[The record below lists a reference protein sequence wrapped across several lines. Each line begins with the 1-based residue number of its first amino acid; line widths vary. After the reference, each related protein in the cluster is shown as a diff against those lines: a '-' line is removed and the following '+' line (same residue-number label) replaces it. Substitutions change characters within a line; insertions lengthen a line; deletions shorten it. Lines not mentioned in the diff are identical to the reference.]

1 MSLSFTISAPSLGLR
16 PDLQHKINQKIKPLG
31 SLGRLEG
38 VALQI
43 GLIQQTLSPVLTR
56 PHIVVF
62 AADHGIAETGV
73 SQYPQE
79 VTYQMV
85 KNFLRGGAAINVF
98 SKQNNI
104 ELLVVDAGIKGEFE
118 EKQDNFLNLKIA
130 HGTNNFLEKPAMS
143 EKECWKCIDQGSKV
157 VEKIAKKGTNVI
169 GFGEMGIGN
178 TSSASLILHHL
189 TGIKLAECVGSGT
202 GLNEKGIEKKLTL
215 LKQADR
221 KYPKNMKPFEVLST
235 FGGFEIAH
243 MVGAMLEAA
252 QQDMVILVD
261 GFIASSAAMIA
272 HALYPQSKEFM
283 IFSHQSGEYGHT
295 HMLEHLRA
303 MPLLLL
309 GMRLG
314 EGTGCAIA
322 YPLLESAVN
331 FLNTMDS
338 FQTAGVSEGKDKLSK
353 K

>member
-16 PDLQHKINQKIKPLG
+16 PELQQKIDKKTKPVG

-43 GLIQQTLSPVLTR
+43 GLIQQTLLPTLR
-56 PHIVVF
+56 NPHIVVF
-62 AADHGIAETGV
+62 AADHGIAESGV

-85 KNFLRGGAAINVF
+85 KNFLNGGAAINTF
-98 SKQNNI
+98 CKQNEI
-104 ELLVVDAGIKGEFE
+104 ELLVVDAGMKGEFE
-118 EKQDNFLNLKIA
+118 EEQPNFLKLKVA
-130 HGTNNFLEKPAMS
+130 HGTNNFSEKAAMS
-143 EKECWKCIDQGSKV
+143 EKECWKCIGQGSKI
-157 VEKIAKKGTNVI
+157 VEDIAKKETNVI

-189 TGIKLAECVGSGT
+189 TGLKLAECVGSGT

-221 KYPKNMKPFEVLST
+221 KYPKNMKPFEVLCT

-261 GFIASSAAMIA
+261 GFIATSAAMMA
-272 HALYPQSKEFM
+272 HALYPPSKEYM
-283 IFSHQSGEYGHT
+283 IFSHQSGEYGHA

-322 YPLLESAVN
+322 YPILKSAIT
-331 FLNTMDS
+331 FLNEMSS
-338 FQTAGVSEGKDKLSK
+338 FEEAGVSDDSISI
-353 K
+353 

>member
-1 MSLSFTISAPSLGLR
+1 MSLSFSITAPSHGLR
-16 PDLQHKINQKIKPLG
+16 PELQQKIDQKTKPIG

-43 GLIQQTLSPVLTR
+43 GLIQQTLSPILTK
-56 PHIVVF
+56 PHIVIF
-62 AADHGIAETGV
+62 AADHGIAENGV

-85 KNFLRGGAAINVF
+85 KNFLNGGAAINIF
-98 SKQNNI
+98 SKQNEI
-104 ELLVVDAGIKGEFE
+104 ELTIVDAGVKGEFE
-118 EKQDNFLNLKIA
+118 EEQPNFLKLKIA
-130 HGTNNFLEKPAMS
+130 QGTNNFLEKSAMS
-143 EKECWKCIDQGSKV
+143 EKECWKSIEQGSKI
-157 VEKIAKKGTNVI
+157 VENIAKKGTNII

-202 GLNEKGIEKKLTL
+202 GLNEKGIEKKLAIL
-215 LKQADR
+215 RQADR
-221 KYPKNMKPFEVLST
+221 KYSKNMKPFEVLST

-252 QQDMVILVD
+252 QQNMVILVD
-261 GFIASSAAMIA
+261 GFIATSAAMIA
-272 HALYPQSKEFM
+272 QALYPQSREFM
-283 IFSHQSGEYGHT
+283 IFSHQSDEYGHV
-295 HMLEHLRA
+295 HMLEHLRG
-303 MPLLLL
+303 MPLILL

-322 YPLLESAVN
+322 YPLLKSAIG
-331 FLNTMDS
+331 FLNDMAS
-338 FQTAGVSEGKDKLSK
+338 FQDAGVSDAKSK
-353 K
+353 

>member
-1 MSLSFTISAPSLGLR
+1 MSLSFTISAPSLGFR
-16 PDLQHKINQKIKPLG
+16 PELQQKINQKTKPIG

-43 GLIQQTLSPVLTR
+43 GLIQQTLSPTLKN
-56 PHIVVF
+56 PHIVIF
-62 AADHGIAETGV
+62 AADHGIAESGV

-85 KNFLRGGAAINVF
+85 KNFLNGGAAINTF
-98 SKQNNI
+98 CNQNKI
-104 ELLVVDAGIKGEFE
+104 RLTVVDAGVKGEFE
-118 EKQDNFLNLKIA
+118 EEQANFLKLKIA
-130 HGTNNFLEKPAMS
+130 HGTNSFLAKPAMT
-143 EKECWKCIDQGSKV
+143 EKECWKCIEQGSKI
-157 VEKIAKKGTNVI
+157 VEDIHQKGTNII

-189 TGIKLAECVGSGT
+189 TGLKLVECVGSGT
-202 GLNEKGIEKKLTL
+202 GLDEKGIQKKLAL

-221 KYPKNMKPFEVLST
+221 KYPKNMKPFEVLRT

-252 QQDMVILVD
+252 QQNMVILVD
-261 GFIASSAAMIA
+261 GFIATSAAMIA
-272 HALYPQSKEFM
+272 HSLYPQCKEYM
-283 IFSHQSGEYGHT
+283 IFSHQSGEYAHIY
-295 HMLEHLRA
+295 MLEHLRA

-314 EGTGCAIA
+314 EGTGCAIV
-322 YPLLESAVN
+322 YPLLESAVS
-331 FLNTMDS
+331 FLNNMAS
-338 FQTAGVSEGKDKLSK
+338 FETAGISESQNSK
-353 K
+353 ID

>member
-1 MSLSFTISAPSLGLR
+1 MSLSFTISAPSLGFR
-16 PDLQHKINQKIKPLG
+16 PELQRKINQKTKPIG

-38 VALQI
+38 IALQI
-43 GLIQQTLSPVLTR
+43 GLIQQTLSPSLIK

-62 AADHGIAETGV
+62 AADHGIAESGV

-79 VTYQMV
+79 VTHQMV
-85 KNFLRGGAAINVF
+85 KNFLEGGAAINTF
-98 SKQNNI
+98 CGQNSI
-104 ELLVVDAGIKGEFE
+104 ELVVTDAGVKGNFDK
-118 EKQDNFLNLKIA
+118 KQDNFLDLKIA
-130 HGTNNFLEKPAMS
+130 HGTNNFLEKPAMN
-143 EKECWKCIDQGSKV
+143 EKECWKCIEQGSTV
-157 VEKIAKKGTNVI
+157 VKEIAKKGTNII

-189 TGIKLAECVGSGT
+189 TGLKLVECVGSGT
-202 GLNEKGIEKKLTL
+202 GLNERGIDKKLTI

-221 KYPKNMKPFEVLST
+221 KYPKNMKPFEVLTT

-243 MVGAMLEAA
+243 MVGGMLEAA
-252 QQDMVILVD
+252 QQKMIVLVD
-261 GFIASSAAMIA
+261 GFIATAAAMMA
-272 HALYPQSKEFM
+272 HALYPQSKEYM
-283 IFSHQSGEYGHT
+283 IFSHQSGEYGHA
-295 HMLEHLRA
+295 HMLEHLRV

-331 FLNTMDS
+331 FLNNMSS
-338 FQTAGVSEGKDKLSK
+338 FAAAGVSETK
-353 K
+353 KN

>member
-16 PDLQHKINQKIKPLG
+16 PELQRKIDKKTKPIG

-43 GLIQQTLSPVLTR
+43 GLIQQTLSPTLTK

-62 AADHGIAETGV
+62 AADHGIAEHGV

-85 KNFLRGGAAINVF
+85 KNFLNGGAAINTF

-104 ELLVVDAGIKGEFE
+104 ELIVADAGVKGEFE
-118 EKQDNFLNLKIA
+118 EVQDNFLNLKIA
-130 HGTNNFLEKPAMS
+130 YGTNNFLEKPAMS
-143 EKECWKCIDQGSKV
+143 EKECWKCIEQGSKV
-157 VEKIAKKGTNVI
+157 VENIAKKGTNII

-189 TGIKLAECVGSGT
+189 SGLKLAECVGSGT
-202 GLNEKGIEKKLTL
+202 GLNDKGIQKKLTI

-221 KYPKNMKPFEVLST
+221 KYPKNMKAFEVLRT

-252 QQDMVILVD
+252 QQNIIILVD
-261 GFIASSAAMIA
+261 GFIATSAAMIA
-272 HALYPQSKEFM
+272 HALYPQSKEYM
-283 IFSHQSGEYGHT
+283 IFSHQSGEYGHV

-331 FLNTMDS
+331 FMNNMAS
-338 FQTAGVSEGKDKLSK
+338 FEETGVSEAANKQTPI
-353 K
+353 

>member
-1 MSLSFTISAPSLGLR
+1 MLR
-16 PDLQHKINQKIKPLG
+16 YKLDLF
-31 SLGRLEG
+31 
-38 VALQI
+38 
-43 GLIQQTLSPVLTR
+43 QQTLSPKLTN

-62 AADHGIAETGV
+62 AADHGIAESGV

-85 KNFLRGGAAINVF
+85 KNFLNGGAAINAF
-98 SKQNNI
+98 CNQNKI
-104 ELLVVDAGIKGEFE
+104 ELLVVDTGVKGEFE
-118 EKQDNFLNLKIA
+118 EEQSNFLKLKVA
-130 HGTNNFLEKPAMS
+130 HGTNNFSEKVAMS
-143 EKECWKCIDQGSKV
+143 EKECWKCIQQGSEV
-157 VEKIAKKGTNVI
+157 VESIAKKGTNII

-189 TGIKLAECVGSGT
+189 TGLKLAECVGSGT

-221 KYPKNMKPFEVLST
+221 KYPKNMKPFEVLHT

-252 QQDMVILVD
+252 QQDIIILVD
-261 GFIASSAAMIA
+261 GFIATSAAMIA

-283 IFSHQSGEYGHT
+283 IFSHQSGEYGHA
-295 HMLEHLRA
+295 HMLEYLRA

-322 YPLLESAVN
+322 YPILNSAIS
-331 FLNTMDS
+331 FLNNMAS
-338 FQTAGVSEGKDKLSK
+338 FQDAGVSEEEK
-353 K
+353 

>member
-1 MSLSFTISAPSLGLR
+1 MSLSFTILAPSVGLR
-16 PDLQHKINQKIKPLG
+16 PELQQKINQKTKPIG

-43 GLIQQTLSPVLTR
+43 GLIQQTLSPKLTN
-56 PHIVVF
+56 PHIVIF
-62 AADHGIAETGV
+62 AADHGIAENGV

-85 KNFLRGGAAINVF
+85 KNFLNGGAAINIF
-98 SKQNNI
+98 CKQNNI
-104 ELLVVDAGIKGEFE
+104 KLVVVDTGVKGEFE

-130 HGTNNFLEKPAMS
+130 HGTNNFFEQPAMS
-143 EKECWKCIDQGSKV
+143 EKECWKCIKQGSEV
-157 VEKIAKKGTNVI
+157 VENIIKKGTNVI

-189 TGIKLAECVGSGT
+189 TGIKLADCVGSGT
-202 GLNEKGIEKKLTL
+202 GLDEKGIEKKLAL

-221 KYPKNMKPFEVLST
+221 KYPKNMKPFEILCT

-252 QQDMVILVD
+252 QQEMVILVD
-261 GFIASSAAMIA
+261 GFIATSAAMIA

-322 YPLLESAVN
+322 YPLLESAVS
-331 FLNTMDS
+331 FLNNMAS
-338 FQTAGVSEGKDKLSK
+338 FDDAQVSESVNK
-353 K
+353 

>member
-16 PDLQHKINQKIKPLG
+16 PELQRKINQKTKPLG

-43 GLIQQTLSPVLTR
+43 GLIQQTLSPKLTK

-62 AADHGIAETGV
+62 AADHGIAESGV

-85 KNFLRGGAAINVF
+85 KNFLSGGAAINTF
-98 SKQNNI
+98 CKQNKI
-104 ELLVVDAGIKGEFE
+104 ELIIVDAGVKGDFD
-118 EKQDNFLNLKIA
+118 EKQDNFFNLKIA
-130 HGTNNFLEKPAMS
+130 HGTNNFLERPAMS
-143 EKECWKCIDQGSKV
+143 EKECWKCINQGSQI
-157 VEKIAKKGTNVI
+157 VENIAKKGTNVI

-189 TGIKLAECVGSGT
+189 TGVKLAECVGTGT

-221 KYPKNMKPFEVLST
+221 KYAKNMKPFEVLCT

-261 GFIASSAAMIA
+261 GFIATSAAMMA

-322 YPLLESAVN
+322 YPLLESAVS
-331 FLNTMDS
+331 FLNNMAS
-338 FQTAGVSEGKDKLSK
+338 FDDAHISESVNK
-353 K
+353 

>member
-1 MSLSFTISAPSLGLR
+1 MSLSFSISDISLGLR
-16 PDLQHKINQKIKPLG
+16 PELQHKINQKTKPIG

-43 GLIQQTLSPVLTR
+43 GLIQQTLSPTLTN
-56 PHIVVF
+56 PHLVVF
-62 AADHGIAETGV
+62 AADHGIAESGV
-73 SQYPQE
+73 SQYTQE

-85 KNFLRGGAAINVF
+85 KNFLNGGAAINTF
-98 SKQNNI
+98 CNQNKI
-104 ELLVVDAGIKGEFE
+104 KLIVADTGVKGEFDKE
-118 EKQDNFLNLKIA
+118 QDNFLNLKIA
-130 HGTNNFLEKPAMS
+130 YGTNNFLEKAAMS
-143 EKECWKCIDQGSKV
+143 KEECLQCIKQGSKV
-157 VEKIAKKGTNVI
+157 VKDILKKGTNI
-169 GFGEMGIGN
+169 IAFGEMGIGN

-189 TGIKLAECVGSGT
+189 TGLTLSECVGAGT
-202 GLNEKGIEKKLTL
+202 GLSEKGIEKKLTL

-221 KYPKNMKPFEVLST
+221 KYSKNMTPLEVLST

-252 QQDMVILVD
+252 QQNMVILVD
-261 GFIASSAAMIA
+261 GFIASSAAIVA
-272 HALYPQSKEFM
+272 HALYPQSKDYM
-283 IFSHQSGEYGHT
+283 IFSHQSEEYAHAY
-295 HMLEHLRA
+295 MLEHLRV

-331 FLNTMDS
+331 FLNNMAS
-338 FQTAGVSEGKDKLSK
+338 FETAGIAEGSVLL
-353 K
+353 

>member
-1 MSLSFTISAPSLGLR
+1 MSLSFTILAPSLGLR
-16 PDLQHKINQKIKPLG
+16 PELQRKINQKTKPLG

-43 GLIQQTLSPVLTR
+43 GLIQQTLSPTLTK

-62 AADHGIAETGV
+62 AADHGIAESGV

-85 KNFLRGGAAINVF
+85 KNFLNGGAAINTF
-98 SKQNNI
+98 CNQNKI
-104 ELLVVDAGIKGEFE
+104 ELLVVNAGVKGEFE
-118 EKQDNFLNLKIA
+118 EKQANFLNLKIA
-130 HGTNNFLEKPAMS
+130 NGTNNFLEKPAMT
-143 EKECWKCIDQGSKV
+143 EKECWKCIKQGSKI
-157 VEKIAKKGTNVI
+157 VEEINQKGTNII

-178 TSSASLILHHL
+178 TSSASLILHHI
-189 TGIKLAECVGSGT
+189 TGITLAECVGNGT
-202 GLNEKGIEKKLTL
+202 GLNENGVSKKLNL
-215 LKQADR
+215 LKQADQ
-221 KYPKNMKPFEVLST
+221 KYPKNMKPFEVLCT

-252 QQDMVILVD
+252 QQNMVILVD
-261 GFIASSAAMIA
+261 GFIATSAALVA
-272 HALYPQSKEFM
+272 HALYPQSKEYM
-283 IFSHQSGEYGHT
+283 IFSHQSGEYAHA
-295 HMLEHLRA
+295 HMLEYLRV

-331 FLNTMDS
+331 FINNMAS
-338 FQTAGVSEGKDKLSK
+338 FESSGVSESK
-353 K
+353 KNNE

>member
-1 MSLSFTISAPSLGLR
+1 MSLSFTIAAPSLGLR
-16 PDLQHKINQKIKPLG
+16 PELQRKINQKTKPIG

-38 VALQI
+38 IALQI
-43 GLIQQTLSPVLTR
+43 GLIQQTLSPTLIN

-62 AADHGIAETGV
+62 AADHGIAESGV

-79 VTYQMV
+79 VTHQMV
-85 KNFLRGGAAINVF
+85 KNFLKGGAAINIF
-98 SKQNNI
+98 CKQSNI
-104 ELLVVDAGIKGEFE
+104 QLLVVDTGVKKEFDE
-118 EKQDNFLNLKIA
+118 QQENFLQLKIA
-130 HGTNNFLEKPAMS
+130 LGTNNFLDKPAMS
-143 EKECWKCIDQGSKV
+143 EKECWKCIEQGSKI
-157 VEKIAKKGTNVI
+157 VENISKKGTNII

-202 GLNEKGIEKKLTL
+202 GLNERGIDKKLTL

-221 KYPKNMKPFEVLST
+221 KYPKNMKPFEVLAT

-252 QQDMVILVD
+252 QKGMVILVD
-261 GFIASSAAMIA
+261 GFIATAAAMIA
-272 HALYPQSKEFM
+272 HAFYPQSKEYM
-283 IFSHQSGEYGHT
+283 IFSHQSGEYGHA
-295 HMLEHLRA
+295 HMLEHLRV

-322 YPLLESAVN
+322 YPLLESAIA
-331 FLNTMDS
+331 FLNSMAS
-338 FQTAGVSEGKDKLSK
+338 FETANVSESLK
-353 K
+353 